1 VDSVDIYQPP
11 ESNVPVFSASAG
23 TGENDWWHE
32 TYILEYE
39 LAVPESVDLDA
50 PFRAVARMHYKGAQK
65 FEMEFNC
72 NPPR

>member
-1 VDSVDIYQPP
+1 
-11 ESNVPVFSASAG
+11 VPVFSASAG